1 MCDSL
6 VINTRNNVGPLRP
19 LQFVNNNDGVGR
31 RARGHL
37 KSHEFQSMGPCER
50 ARRLGVGRGGA
61 RVGGARSP
69 EILKT

>member
-31 RARGHL
+31 RARGHS
-37 KSHEFQSMGPCER
+37 KSHEFQRGQGFGVAR
-50 ARRLGVGRGGA
+50 AR
-61 RVGGARSP
+61 
-69 EILKT
+69 